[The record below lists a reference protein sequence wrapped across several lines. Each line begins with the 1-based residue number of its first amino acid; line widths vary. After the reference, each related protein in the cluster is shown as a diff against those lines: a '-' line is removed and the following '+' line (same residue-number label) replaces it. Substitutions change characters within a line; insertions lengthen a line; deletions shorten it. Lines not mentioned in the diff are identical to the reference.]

1 MKKINLLAKK
11 KRSFARI
18 KSGPTRMKHC
28 LRIDCS
34 ILPSN
39 KHYYSHIL
47 LLFGGKTIY
56 RRDEKQSSSYSQSQ
70 FSAREKRFGDGMKFI
85 PDVLIWLD
93 QISYF
98 HEPLYN
104 QQHFKML

>member
-28 LRIDCS
+28 L
-34 ILPSN
+34 
-39 KHYYSHIL
+39 
-47 LLFGGKTIY
+47 